1 MNFEMVKLKNKIFI
15 IIFTAAFIKGCASHV
30 EDRASIDFEPIIPEN
45 MNLPNNENSGGIYNE
60 SSGGLFATDRRA
72 GQVGDILTV
81 ALSED
86 FTASK
91 SQSATSAKSDS
102 FKVDLPNLL
111 DPAGDQALLDSG
123 AETSFS
129 GSGSAAQTNSLRG
142 EISVTVMRVFSN
154 GNMEI
159 MGQKK
164 LHLNNGNE
172 YVRLSGMIRPQ
183 DISANNVVQSSR
195 IANAKIAYLGV
206 GDIADTGQKGWL
218 SRALASIS
226 PL

>member
-1 MNFEMVKLKNKIFI
+1 MNIKQNKILLLLSI
-15 IIFTAAFIKGCASHV
+15 ATLLSNCASHV
-30 EDRASIDFEPIIPEN
+30 EDRASIDFEPIIPES
-45 MNLPNNENSGGIYNE
+45 MNIPDNSNSGGIYNE

-91 SQSATSAKSDS
+91 SQSASSAKSDS
-102 FKVDLPNLL
+102 FKVDIPNIL

-142 EISVTVMRVFSN
+142 EISVTVMRVFGN

-172 YVRLSGMIRPQ
+172 YVRLSGLIRPQ

-206 GDIADTGQKGWL
+206 GDIADTGKKGWL
-218 SRALASIS
+218 SRAFSSIS

>member
-1 MNFEMVKLKNKIFI
+1 MNTYVEEK
-15 IIFTAAFIKGCASHV
+15 ASL
-30 EDRASIDFEPIIPEN
+30 EFEPIYPTQEFEQ
-45 MNLPNNENSGGIYNE
+45 PNRNINGSIYAQTG
-60 SSGGLFATDRRA
+60 GGLFATDRRA
-72 GQVGDILTV
+72 QSVGDILTV
-81 ALSED
+81 NLSEQ
-86 FTASK
+86 FSAK
-91 SQSATSAKSDS
+91 KAQSATSGKTDGFEVTVPLGLQSNLGNTA
-102 FKVDLPNLL
+102 DLT
-111 DPAGDQALLDSG
+111 AGTKQ
-123 AETSFS
+123 SFS
-129 GSGSAAQTNSLRG
+129 GSGGATQSNSLTG
-142 EISVTVMRVFSN
+142 KISVTVVRLFEN
-154 GNMEI
+154 GNLEI

>member
-1 MNFEMVKLKNKIFI
+1 M
-15 IIFTAAFIKGCASHV
+15 
-30 EDRASIDFEPIIPEN
+30 
-45 MNLPNNENSGGIYNE
+45 
-60 SSGGLFATDRRA
+60 
-72 GQVGDILTV
+72 
-81 ALSED
+81 
-86 FTASK
+86 
-91 SQSATSAKSDS
+91 
-102 FKVDLPNLL
+102 
-111 DPAGDQALLDSG
+111 LDSG
-123 AETSFS
+123 AETAFS

-183 DISANNVVQSSR
+183 DISASNVVQSSR

-218 SRALASIS
+218 SRALSSIS

>member
-1 MNFEMVKLKNKIFI
+1 MIKKIKNKILFS
-15 IIFTAAFIKGCASHV
+15 IFASIMLASCASHV

-45 MNLPNNENSGGIYNE
+45 MNLPNQNSNSGGIYNE
-60 SSGGLFATDRRA
+60 SGGGLFATDRRA

-111 DPAGDQALLDSG
+111 DSG
-123 AETSFS
+123 AETAFS

-218 SRALASIS
+218 SRALSSIS

>member
-1 MNFEMVKLKNKIFI
+1 MTILKNKIFI
-15 IIFTAAFIKGCASHV
+15 MIFATVFISSCASHV
-30 EDRASIDFEPIIPEN
+30 EDRASLDFEPIIPEN
-45 MNLPNNENSGGIYNE
+45 MNIPNNNSNSGGIYNE

-72 GQVGDILTV
+72 GQVGDILTI

-129 GSGSAAQTNSLRG
+129 GTGSAAQTNSLRG

>member
-1 MNFEMVKLKNKIFI
+1 MTILKNKIFI
-15 IIFTAAFIKGCASHV
+15 MIFATVFISSCASHV
-30 EDRASIDFEPIIPEN
+30 EDRASLDFEPIIPEN
-45 MNLPNNENSGGIYNE
+45 MNIPNNNSNSGGIYNE

-72 GQVGDILTV
+72 GQVGDILTI

-129 GSGSAAQTNSLRG
+129 GTGSAAQTNSLRG

-172 YVRLSGMIRPQ
+172 YVRLSGIIRPQ

>member
-1 MNFEMVKLKNKIFI
+1 MTIFKNKSFI
-15 IIFTAAFIKGCASHV
+15 IVLATVFTSSCASHV
-30 EDRASIDFEPIIPEN
+30 EDRASLDFEPIITEN
-45 MNLPNNENSGGIYNE
+45 MNLPNNNSNSGGIYNE

-72 GQVGDILTV
+72 GQVGDILTI

-129 GSGSAAQTNSLRG
+129 GTGSAAQTNSLRG

>member
-1 MNFEMVKLKNKIFI
+1 MTKSNNKIFK
-15 IIFTAAFIKGCASHV
+15 IIFATAFITSCASHV

-45 MNLPNNENSGGIYNE
+45 MNLPNNNSNSGGIYDE

-81 ALSED
+81 SLSED

-129 GSGSAAQTNSLRG
+129 GSGSAAQTNSFPG
-142 EISVTVMRVFSN
+142 I
-154 GNMEI
+154 
-159 MGQKK
+159 
-164 LHLNNGNE
+164 
-172 YVRLSGMIRPQ
+172 
-183 DISANNVVQSSR
+183 
-195 IANAKIAYLGV
+195 
-206 GDIADTGQKGWL
+206 
-218 SRALASIS
+218 
-226 PL
+226 

>member
-1 MNFEMVKLKNKIFI
+1 MKNNSLKLLNLSLPILFLLS
-15 IIFTAAFIKGCASHV
+15 CSSHI
-30 EDRASIDFEPIIPEN
+30 EDRASMEFQPIIPEN
-45 MNLPNNENSGGIYNE
+45 MNMPNNKAQSGGIYNE
-60 SSGGLFATDRRA
+60 ASGGLFATDRRA
-72 GQVGDILTV
+72 GQIGDILTV
-81 ALSED
+81 ALSEN

-91 SQSATSAKSDS
+91 SQSASSAKSDS

-123 AETSFS
+123 AETAFS
-129 GSGSAAQTNSLRG
+129 ESGSAAQTNSLRG

-195 IANAKIAYLGV
+195 IANAQIAYLGV
-206 GDIADTGQKGWL
+206 GDVADTGQKGWL
-218 SRALASIS
+218 SRAFASIS

>member
-1 MNFEMVKLKNKIFI
+1 MIKFQNKNLLIFCATV
-15 IIFTAAFIKGCASHV
+15 FLTSCASHV

-45 MNLPNNENSGGIYNE
+45 MNLPNNSNSGGIYNE

>member
-1 MNFEMVKLKNKIFI
+1 MKKLQNKFLI
-15 IIFTAAFIKGCASHV
+15 IISLTIVSVGCSSHV
-30 EDRASIDFEPIIPEN
+30 EDRASLEFEPIMPEN
-45 MNLPNNENSGGIYNE
+45 MNLVKNSNSGGIYNE
-60 SSGGLFATDRRA
+60 ASGGLFATDRRA

-81 ALSED
+81 SLSED

-91 SQSATSAKSDS
+91 SQSASSAKSDS
-102 FKVDLPNLL
+102 FKVDLPNIL

-142 EISVTVMRVFSN
+142 EISVTVMRVFAN

-172 YVRLSGMIRPQ
+172 YVRLSGIIRPQ
-183 DISANNVVQSSR
+183 DISANNVVRSSR

-206 GDIADTGQKGWL
+206 GDVADTGQKGWL
-218 SRALASIS
+218 SRALSSIS

>member
-1 MNFEMVKLKNKIFI
+1 MINYTPKVIKL
-15 IIFTAAFIKGCASHV
+15 AFPMLLFFSCSTHI
-30 EDRASIDFEPIIPEN
+30 EDRASMDFQPIIPDE
-45 MNLPNNENSGGIYNE
+45 MNLPNSSAPSGGIYNE
-60 SSGGLFATDRRA
+60 ASGGLFATDRRA
-72 GQVGDILTV
+72 AQVGDILTV

-123 AETSFS
+123 AETAFS

-142 EISVTVMRVFSN
+142 ELSVTVMKVFSN

-183 DISANNVVQSSR
+183 DVSANNIVKSSR
-195 IANAKIAYLGV
+195 IANAQIAYLGV

-218 SRALASIS
+218 SRVFSSIS

>member
-1 MNFEMVKLKNKIFI
+1 MIKLTNKIFI

-45 MNLPNNENSGGIYNE
+45 MNLPNNINSGGIYNE

-72 GQVGDILTV
+72 GQIGDILTV

-123 AETSFS
+123 AETSFT

-195 IANAKIAYLGV
+195 IANAKISYLGV

>member
-1 MNFEMVKLKNKIFI
+1 ML
-15 IIFTAAFIKGCASHV
+15 ASCASHV

-45 MNLPNNENSGGIYNE
+45 MNLPNQNSNSGGIYNE
-60 SSGGLFATDRRA
+60 SGGGLFATDRRA

-111 DPAGDQALLDSG
+111 DPGGDQALLDSG
-123 AETSFS
+123 AETAFS

-159 MGQKK
+159 MGQKNYT
-164 LHLNNGNE
+164 LITVMNM
-172 YVRLSGMIRPQ
+172 S
-183 DISANNVVQSSR
+183 D
-195 IANAKIAYLGV
+195 
-206 GDIADTGQKGWL
+206 
-218 SRALASIS
+218 
-226 PL
+226 

>member
-1 MNFEMVKLKNKIFI
+1 MIKFQNKNLLIFFAT
-15 IIFTAAFIKGCASHV
+15 IFLTSCASHV

-45 MNLPNNENSGGIYNE
+45 MNLPNNNSNSGGIYNE
-60 SSGGLFATDRRA
+60 SSVGLFETDRRA

-102 FKVDLPNLL
+102 FKVDLPNLI

-129 GSGSAAQTNSLRG
+129 GSGSASQTNSLRG

>member
-1 MNFEMVKLKNKIFI
+1 MTIFKNKSFI
-15 IIFTAAFIKGCASHV
+15 IVLATVFTSSCASHV
-30 EDRASIDFEPIIPEN
+30 EDRASFDFEPIIPEN
-45 MNLPNNENSGGIYNE
+45 MNLPNNNSNSGGIYNE

-72 GQVGDILTV
+72 GQVGDILTI

-129 GSGSAAQTNSLRG
+129 GTGSAAQTNSLRG

-172 YVRLSGMIRPQ
+172 YVRVRGVVRPE
-183 DISANNVVQSSR
+183 DISASNIVSSDR
-195 IANAKIAYLGV
+195 L
-206 GDIADTGQKGWL
+206 ADAQILYTGSGHLADSSQPGWL
-218 SRALASIS
+218 SQLMRTIS
-226 PL
+226 PF

>member
-1 MNFEMVKLKNKIFI
+1 MTIFKNKSFIMIFA
-15 IIFTAAFIKGCASHV
+15 TVFISSCASHV
-30 EDRASIDFEPIIPEN
+30 EDRASLDFEPIIPEN
-45 MNLPNNENSGGIYNE
+45 MNIPNNNSNSGGIYNE

-72 GQVGDILTV
+72 GQVGDILTI

-129 GSGSAAQTNSLRG
+129 GTGSAAQTNSLRG

>member
-1 MNFEMVKLKNKIFI
+1 MIKLNNKIFI

-45 MNLPNNENSGGIYNE
+45 MNLPNNINSGGIYNE

-72 GQVGDILTV
+72 GQIGDILTV

-195 IANAKIAYLGV
+195 IANAKISYLGV

>member
-1 MNFEMVKLKNKIFI
+1 
-15 IIFTAAFIKGCASHV
+15 
-30 EDRASIDFEPIIPEN
+30 
-45 MNLPNNENSGGIYNE
+45 
-60 SSGGLFATDRRA
+60 
-72 GQVGDILTV
+72 
-81 ALSED
+81 
-86 FTASK
+86 
-91 SQSATSAKSDS
+91 
-102 FKVDLPNLL
+102 
-111 DPAGDQALLDSG
+111 
-123 AETSFS
+123 
-129 GSGSAAQTNSLRG
+129 
-142 EISVTVMRVFSN
+142 MRVFSN

-218 SRALASIS
+218 SRALSSIS

>member
-1 MNFEMVKLKNKIFI
+1 MYLTFLL
-15 IIFTAAFIKGCASHV
+15 ASCASYV
-30 EDRASIDFEPIIPEN
+30 EDRASIDFEPIIPNN
-45 MNLPNNENSGGIYNE
+45 MNLSNNNSNSGGIYNA

-142 EISVTVMRVFSN
+142 EISVTVMRVFPN

>member
-1 MNFEMVKLKNKIFI
+1 MKKLQNKFLI
-15 IIFTAAFIKGCASHV
+15 IISLTIVSVGCSSHV
-30 EDRASIDFEPIIPEN
+30 EDRASLEFEPIMPEN
-45 MNLPNNENSGGIYNE
+45 MNLVKNSNSGGIYNE
-60 SSGGLFATDRRA
+60 ASGGLFATDRRA

-81 ALSED
+81 SLSED

-91 SQSATSAKSDS
+91 SQSASSAKSDS
-102 FKVDLPNLL
+102 FKVDLPNIL

-142 EISVTVMRVFSN
+142 EISVTVMRVFAN

-172 YVRLSGMIRPQ
+172 YVRLSGIIRPE
-183 DISANNVVQSSR
+183 DISASNTIASS
-195 IANAKIAYLGV
+195 N
-206 GDIADTGQKGWL
+206 IADARITYTNAGVYADSTQPGWL
-218 SRALASIS
+218 SKIFRQVT
-226 PL
+226 PF

>member
-1 MNFEMVKLKNKIFI
+1 MIKLTNKIFI

-45 MNLPNNENSGGIYNE
+45 MNLPNNINSGGIYNE

-72 GQVGDILTV
+72 GQIGDILTV

-195 IANAKIAYLGV
+195 IANAKISYLGV

>member
-1 MNFEMVKLKNKIFI
+1 MIKFQNKNLLIFFAT
-15 IIFTAAFIKGCASHV
+15 IFLTSCASHV

-45 MNLPNNENSGGIYNE
+45 MNLPNNSNSGGIYNE

-102 FKVDLPNLL
+102 FKVDLPNLI

>member
-1 MNFEMVKLKNKIFI
+1 MINYTLKVLKLTFLMLLLFSCSTHI
-15 IIFTAAFIKGCASHV
+15 
-30 EDRASIDFEPIIPEN
+30 EDRASMDFQPIIPDE
-45 MNLPNNENSGGIYNE
+45 MNLPNSSAPSGSIYNE
-60 SSGGLFATDRRA
+60 ASGGLFATDRRA
-72 GQVGDILTV
+72 VQVGDILTV

-123 AETSFS
+123 AETAFS

-142 EISVTVMRVFSN
+142 ELSVTVMKVFSN

-183 DISANNVVQSSR
+183 DVSANNIVKSSR
-195 IANAKIAYLGV
+195 IANAQIAYLGV

-218 SRALASIS
+218 SRALSSIS

>member
-1 MNFEMVKLKNKIFI
+1 MIKENRYKISLL
-15 IIFTAAFIKGCASHV
+15 IFTSIILAGCASHV

-45 MNLPNNENSGGIYNE
+45 MNLPNQNSNTGGIYNE
-60 SSGGLFATDRRA
+60 SGGGLFATDRRA

-111 DPAGDQALLDSG
+111 DPGGDQALLDSG
-123 AETSFS
+123 AETAFS

-183 DISANNVVQSSR
+183 DISANNIVQSSR

-218 SRALASIS
+218 SRALSSIS

>member
-1 MNFEMVKLKNKIFI
+1 MKEIFS
-15 IIFTAAFIKGCASHV
+15 IFASIMLASCASHV

-45 MNLPNNENSGGIYNE
+45 MNLPNQNSNSGGIYNE
-60 SSGGLFATDRRA
+60 SGGGLFATDRRA

-91 SQSATSAKSDS
+91 

-111 DPAGDQALLDSG
+111 DPGGDQALLDSG
-123 AETSFS
+123 AETAFT

-218 SRALASIS
+218 SRALSSIS

>member
-1 MNFEMVKLKNKIFI
+1 MIKFQNKNLLIF
-15 IIFTAAFIKGCASHV
+15 FATFFLTSCASHV

-45 MNLPNNENSGGIYNE
+45 MNLPNNSNSGGIYNE

>member
-1 MNFEMVKLKNKIFI
+1 MTIFKNKSFI
-15 IIFTAAFIKGCASHV
+15 IVLATVFTSSCASHV
-30 EDRASIDFEPIIPEN
+30 EDRASFDFEPIIPEN
-45 MNLPNNENSGGIYNE
+45 MNLPNNNSNSGGIYNE

-72 GQVGDILTV
+72 GQVGDILTI

>member
-1 MNFEMVKLKNKIFI
+1 MINYIPRELKLTFLMLLLFSCSTHI
-15 IIFTAAFIKGCASHV
+15 
-30 EDRASIDFEPIIPEN
+30 EDRASMDFQPIIPDE
-45 MNLPNNENSGGIYNE
+45 MNLPNSSAPSGGIYNE
-60 SSGGLFATDRRA
+60 ASGGLFATDRRA
-72 GQVGDILTV
+72 AQVGDILTV

-102 FKVDLPNLL
+102 FKVDLPNIL

-123 AETSFS
+123 AETAFS

-142 EISVTVMRVFSN
+142 ELSVTVMKVFSN

-183 DISANNVVQSSR
+183 DVSANNIVKSSR
-195 IANAKIAYLGV
+195 IANAQIAYLGV

-218 SRALASIS
+218 SRALSSIS